1 MMDIREPLLGVT
13 FEPRSE
19 SSWSKVHESRRS
31 TTGNDQVAVVWG
43 ANWVA
48 KIDLDEVKNGI
59 SLPGKAAP
67 IRRDADK
74 KRARDAEES
83 NGTTGVEIGKLDV
96 RITRRYQP
104 LMMFGFM
111 GQELLA
117 VERTWFDL
125 AKELPEAWIRSGTF
139 GS

>member
-1 MMDIREPLLGVT
+1 MDIREPLLGIT

-31 TTGNDQVAVVWG
+31 VTGNDQVAVVWG

-48 KIDLDEVKNGI
+48 KIDLDDVKNGI
-59 SLPGKAAP
+59 SLPSKATP
-67 IRRDADK
+67 IRREADK
-74 KRARDAEES
+74 KRARDAE
-83 NGTTGVEIGKLDV
+83 NAGPGVEVGKLEV

-111 GQELLA
+111 RQELLA

>member
-19 SSWSKVHESRRS
+19 SSWSKVHESRRAS
-31 TTGNDQVAVVWG
+31 TGIDQVAVIWG

-48 KIDLDEVKNGI
+48 KIDLDDVKAGL
-59 SLPGKAAP
+59 SLPGKSAP
-67 IRRDADK
+67 IRREADK
-74 KRARDAEES
+74 KRARDAES
-83 NGTTGVEIGKLDV
+83 SGTGLEIGKLDV

-104 LMMFGFM
+104 LMMFGFI

>member
-19 SSWSKVHESRRS
+19 SAWSKVHESRRS

-67 IRRDADK
+67 LRRDADK